1 MSLEFSVVILVFF
14 FFLKKIVGVLFSL
27 KKNPKSFLRFKV
39 VSRRIWVFF
48 LWLEVGDRAQD

>member
-14 FFLKKIVGVLFSL
+14 FFKKKIVGVYFSL

>member
-1 MSLEFSVVILVFF
+1 VILVFF
-14 FFLKKIVGVLFSL
+14 FKKKIVGVYFSL